1 MYNLDSYFLLPNQ
14 NIIIEEMILIKNFLF
29 SCLKKCFP
37 WIIAN
42 WDRIK
47 IAILC
52 NTIYRN
58 QDIRLSI
65 AYLIRININNKYLLV
80 KSKRIPNQFQPVG
93 GVYKYYDGA
102 VGLFDELGVQPD
114 DGYKFDKDLH
124 EDLRIKVKGK
134 HVLKIIKWFES
145 QKSRETSPHRE
156 FIEELIDTKI
166 LSSPKVFNIIK
177 TSFIKRTICPLKFSD
192 KFQCNEILI
201 RDIYKFTPTDKQI
214 KALELIFD
222 KETDD
227 FRWFEPEEIKRRGR
241 TLDRRELVVG
251 EHTLDIL

>member
-1 MYNLDSYFLLPNQ
+1 M
-14 NIIIEEMILIKNFLF
+14 EEMILIKNFLF
-29 SCLKKCFP
+29 SFFKKCFP

-42 WDRIK
+42 SERIK
-47 IAILC
+47 LAILC
-52 NTIYRN
+52 NTVYRN

-65 AYLIRININNKYLLV
+65 SYLIRININNKYLLV

-102 VGLFDELGVQPD
+102 VGLFDELGVKPD
-114 DGYKFDKDLH
+114 DGYKYDKDLRD
-124 EDLRIKVKGK
+124 DLRIKVKGK

-145 QKSRETSPHRE
+145 QKSRELSPERE
-156 FIEELIDTKI
+156 FREELIDTKI
-166 LSSPKVFNIIK
+166 LHSPEDFNILK

-201 RDIYKFTPTDKQI
+201 RDIYKFTPTNNQLE
-214 KALELIFD
+214 ALELIFD
-222 KETDD
+222 KETND
-227 FRWFEPEEIKRRGR
+227 FRWFESEEIKRRGR